1 MVWLDR
7 AFVALLALGGVGHFF
22 GSLTLLAAGS
32 EVQVWSLGGV
42 LAVALIVAVNALRL
56 LRPGDSA
63 VAWIGGLGA
72 LLWVF
77 VALGFG
83 RSLHDMLDF
92 RVLWH
97 GLAAAGVAVF
107 SLRAALAR
115 SGGGL

>member
-42 LAVALIVAVNALRL
+42 LAVALIVAINVLRL
-56 LRPGDSA
+56 CRDGDA
-63 VAWIGGLGA
+63 ALAWIGGIGA
-72 LLWVF
+72 FLWVF
-77 VALGFG
+77 VAIGFG
-83 RSLHDMLDF
+83 RSLHDFLDF

-97 GLAAAGVAVF
+97 GLAAAGVAAF
-107 SLRAALAR
+107 SLRAAWAGRAL
-115 SGGGL
+115 